1 MRHVLPFALLALVA
15 CADPPPPS
23 TIESLSAALD
33 AGASGSE
40 RVQIEIELQKMLLDR
55 ARESHSLADIDA
67 YLTRFPKGAN
77 AEELRKSRVDVAFV
91 AAEEAGTAAG
101 WQAFLEENKEADAN
115 LRRRAKGFADVLAY
129 GGVQVGEV
137 KVEPWNLAD
146 DPKGPKNCWKISTT
160 VTNGGDKTLSY
171 LTVSMFQVDASGK
184 KLGSAPA
191 VVVGQAAPGGLPI
204 EEIYKKPLA
213 PGKSR
218 EVSTTIEAAPE
229 GWDKTSAKV
238 VATAVRFEGD
248 VEKK

>member
-1 MRHVLPFALLALVA
+1 MRAVLSLFLVTLVA

-33 AGASGSE
+33 AGASGSQ
-40 RVQIEIELQKMLLDR
+40 RVQLEIELQKMLLDR
-55 ARESHSLADIDA
+55 ANQTNTLADIDA
-67 YLTRFPKGAN
+67 YLTRFPKGA
-77 AEELRKSRVDVAFV
+77 AGEDLRKRRVDAAFA
-91 AAEEAGTAAG
+91 AAEAQGTAAG
-101 WQAFLEENKEADAN
+101 WQAFLDENKEADAN
-115 LRRRAKGFADVLAY
+115 FRRRAKGFADVLAY

-160 VTNGGDKTLSY
+160 VTNAGDKSLGY

-229 GWDKTSAKV
+229 GWDKVSAKV

-248 VEKK
+248 DEKK